1 MVFIEGFAR
10 ADIYAFAAADAFGRV
25 DNRQAV
31 FILNIHFYCRSR
43 TAVTFYANTAM
54 YALRGIG
61 YDFGKAEARSKGE
74 NSAKRTKIAA
84 ERTPENN

>member
-1 MVFIEGFAR
+1 MVFIEGLAG
-10 ADIYAFAAADAFGRV
+10 ADVYAFAATDAFGSV

-31 FILNIHFYCRSR
+31 LILNIHFYGRSR
-43 TAVTFYANTAM
+43 TAATFYANTAM

-84 ERTPENN
+84 ERPTEYD